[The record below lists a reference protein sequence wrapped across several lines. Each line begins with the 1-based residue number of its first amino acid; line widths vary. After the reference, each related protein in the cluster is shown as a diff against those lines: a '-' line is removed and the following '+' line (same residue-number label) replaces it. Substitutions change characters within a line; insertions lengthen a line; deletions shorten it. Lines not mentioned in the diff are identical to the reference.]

1 MVRIV
6 LIDGTPLHVRSE
18 GRGPV
23 CVLSGGLGCSWFD
36 WDAVVALLAPHRTV
50 VRFDRP
56 GYGLSAPARLVPTA
70 VREAERIRKVLDS
83 LGLTGRCTVAGHSL
97 AGFHAEAF
105 ARLHPDRTAG
115 LVLLDGSVEPGTR
128 PRPVPGLRDLTAR
141 TLAASA
147 TALAV
152 PYLCG
157 PAGRRLV
164 ARASTVRRD
173 DPAPVELVRRCYRPG
188 RALRAVLRENT
199 SYRDVG
205 APAAPGGRRPPA
217 PPGAGPAEGGDPRR
231 GKRPPPELRRDAPL
245 PRVPV
250 TVLAADDGRDSR
262 RTRRWLEAQ
271 RGLAELLG
279 AEYRTVAPAGHLL
292 MFDRPD
298 AVAEAILGT
307 TG

>member
-1 MVRIV
+1 MV

-18 GRGPV
+18 GRGPA

-70 VREAERIRKVLDS
+70 AREAERIRRVLDS

-105 ARLHPDRTAG
+105 ARLHPERTAA
-115 LVLLDGSVEPGTR
+115 LVLLDGSVEPEAR

-152 PYLCG
+152 PYLFG

-164 ARASTVRRD
+164 ARASTVRRE
-173 DPAPVELVRRCYRPG
+173 DPVPVELVRRCYRPG
-188 RALRAVLRENT
+188 RALRAALRENS
-199 SYRDVG
+199 SYRDV
-205 APAAPGGRRPPA
+205 AAQLA
-217 PPGAGPAEGGDPRR
+217 
-231 GKRPPPELRRDAPL
+231 ELRRAAPL
-245 PRVPV
+245 PQVPV

-298 AVAEAILGT
+298 AVAEAILGAA
-307 TG
+307 G